1 MPKEKPAVAEKSNS
15 ALNRQHE
22 STSDVEMS
30 VSQNMNTASEQ
41 PDAGAAPF
49 VEGVEG
55 QSGARVD
62 IEGGADPSDADVK
75 RNPT

>member
-1 MPKEKPAVAEKSNS
+1 MPKEKPSVAEKSNS
-15 ALNRQHE
+15 ALNPQHE

-30 VSQNMNTASEQ
+30 VSQNMNTTSEQ
-41 PDAGAAPF
+41 ADAGAPPL

-55 QSGARVD
+55 QSGARID
-62 IEGGADPSDADVK
+62 IEGGADHPDADVE

>member
-1 MPKEKPAVAEKSNS
+1 MPKKKPAVAEKSNS
-15 ALNRQHE
+15 DLLPQHE

-41 PDAGAAPF
+41 GDAGAPPL

-62 IEGGADPSDADVK
+62 IEGGADHPDADVE
-75 RNPT
+75 RPPP